1 MNARSLRSEVKRLA
15 ALVGADE
22 EPVHLVTLTVV
33 DASAGQ
39 MDFPDDTGHVL
50 SYRVQG
56 RPASFFFPFS
66 AMSSAQ
72 AEELALAIV
81 QHARKT
87 ERLGRRSPAGLL
99 DMTFPSPGAVTAEQL
114 PAGVS
119 IPDYAAA
126 LYQQAIEARHEYTQ
140 AH

>member
-1 MNARSLRSEVKRLA
+1 MSARSLRSEVKRLS
-15 ALVGADE
+15 ALIGVDE

-39 MDFPDDTGHVL
+39 MDLPDQTGHVL
-50 SYRVQG
+50 AYRIQG

-66 AMSSAQ
+66 AMNSDQ
-72 AEELALAIV
+72 AEELSLAIIR
-81 QHARKT
+81 HTRNS

-99 DMTFPSPGAVTAEQL
+99 DMTFPTPGSVIAGQL
-114 PAGVS
+114 PAGAS
-119 IPDYAAA
+119 IPDYAAT
-126 LYQQAIEARHEYTQ
+126 LYQQTIEARHEYTQ

>member
-56 RPASFFFPFS
+56 APHR
-66 AMSSAQ
+66 SSSPS
-72 AEELALAIV
+72 
-81 QHARKT
+81 
-87 ERLGRRSPAGLL
+87 RR
-99 DMTFPSPGAVTAEQL
+99 
-114 PAGVS
+114 
-119 IPDYAAA
+119 
-126 LYQQAIEARHEYTQ
+126 
-140 AH
+140 

>member
-33 DASAGQ
+33 DASAGH
-39 MDFPDDTGHVL
+39 MDLPDDTGHVL
-50 SYRVQG
+50 TYRIQG
-56 RPASFFFPFS
+56 HPASFFIPFS
-66 AMSSAQ
+66 AMNSDQ

-81 QHARKT
+81 QHTRNT

-99 DMTFPSPGAVTAEQL
+99 DMTFPSPGAVTAGQL
-114 PAGVS
+114 PACASV
-119 IPDYAAA
+119 PDYAAT
-126 LYQQAIEARHEYTQ
+126 LYQQAIKARHEHAQT
-140 AH
+140 H